1 MEVWPKLFQNLRSTR
16 ETELAEELPM
26 HVVCSWIGN
35 SKAVA
40 AKHSLQTT
48 DDHFRKT
55 TQNSTQ
61 TVRDNGVYDGQSP
74 PETPRKSLSD
84 NAGQLV
90 ACGKVVEEGLE
101 QSANTPGKTV
111 LVQRGRAKSDV
122 NKPPLQRLAN
132 NQRPFGTKR
141 RRARAIGHAETDLAL
156 ALVTST
162 ARGYFGEDVSRT
174 ACNSFEVVDI
184 KRVAIR
190 MTRGPTTLLPA
201 GV

>member
-1 MEVWPKLFQNLRSTR
+1 
-16 ETELAEELPM
+16 M

-156 ALVTST
+156 VLVTST
-162 ARGYFGEDVSRT
+162 APGILGKMCQEQHVIPS
-174 ACNSFEVVDI
+174 
-184 KRVAIR
+184 K
-190 MTRGPTTLLPA
+190 LLI
-201 GV
+201 